1 MKKLA
6 VSIVTPYGEIFSGD
20 VDSITMPGV
29 DGEFGVLYGHSNLLS
44 LLKAGVIEIFQGQS
58 RELVAIDWGYAE
70 VTSSKVDIIA
80 NGAVAIGGQ
89 NETGVSEAIASA
101 KELLEGASNDKVAI
115 YSVVSRIEHVAK
127 SRF

>member
-101 KELLEGASNDKVAI
+101 KELLESASNDKVAI

>member
-20 VDSITMPGV
+20 VDSITMPGA

-101 KELLEGASNDKVAI
+101 KELLESASNDKVAI

>member
-1 MKKLA
+1 MKLV

-58 RELVAIDWGYAE
+58 RELIAIDWGYAE

-89 NETGVSEAIASA
+89 NETGISQAIASA

>member
-89 NETGVSEAIASA
+89 NETGVSEAIANA

>member
-70 VTSSKVDIIA
+70 VTPSKVDIIA

-89 NETGVSEAIASA
+89 NETGVSEAIANA

>member
-89 NETGVSEAIASA
+89 NETGVSEAIANA

-115 YSVVSRIEHVAK
+115 YSVVLEIEHVAK

>member
-44 LLKAGVIEIFQGQS
+44 LLKVGVIEIFQGQS

-101 KELLEGASNDKVAI
+101 KELLESASNDKVAI

>member
-70 VTSSKVDIIA
+70 VTSSKVDVIA

-101 KELLEGASNDKVAI
+101 KELLESASNDKVAI

>member
-6 VSIVTPYGEIFSGD
+6 VSIVTPYGEIFSGE
-20 VDSITMPGV
+20 VDSVTMPGV
-29 DGEFGVLYGHSNLLS
+29 DGEFGVLHEHSNLLS
-44 LLKAGVIEIFQGQS
+44 LLKAGVIEISQGQS
-58 RELVAIDWGYAE
+58 RDLVAIDWGYAE

-89 NETGVSEAIASA
+89 SESGVSEAIASA
-101 KELLEGASNDKVAI
+101 RELLESASNDKVAI
-115 YSVVSRIEHVAK
+115 YSVVSRIEHAAK

>member
-29 DGEFGVLYGHSNLLS
+29 DGEFGVLYGHSNFLS